1 MLGAGAIFKIMEI
14 TDVKLSIWINPKMG
28 GTQFNSCNEA
38 EELLKE
44 ITALIK
50 ERGYKMKDE
59 MCGKNPEIA
68 IFKS

>member
-1 MLGAGAIFKIMEI
+1 MEI

-28 GTQFNSCNEA
+28 GRQFSDCTEA

-44 ITALIK
+44 ITKFIK
-50 ERGYKMKDE
+50 DNGYKMKDE